1 MKRTLTIVLSIA
13 GLVLAAQEQ
22 QTTNTGIDW
31 YRLFND
37 VYFWIFLINI
47 IILLLTLRIVSLA
60 YDAVKDLKIKQLS
73 ASETADSLTPE
84 YQSESLES
92 KPSLYQRIMLALTKA
107 KPIEKEADIMLDH
120 DYDGIKELDNSLPPW
135 WVWGFYITIIYSV
148 IYLLHFHVLGTGL
161 SSAEELERELALAEK
176 QKEEYLKTAANLID
190 ENNVQYL
197 TAEANLAAG
206 RKIFEQN
213 CASCHAQDGGGLVGP
228 NLTDNYFIHG
238 GSIQDI
244 FKVIKYGV
252 LEKGMISWKDMLS
265 PAQMQDVA
273 SYVKS
278 LVGTTPANPKEPQ
291 GQLYIEDEEE
301 YSAEQANSQPTQ
313 DEVN

>member
-1 MKRTLTIVLSIA
+1 MKKNLTILFS
-13 GLVLAAQEQ
+13 LACVMLMAQEQ
-22 QTTNTGIDW
+22 PAASSGFDW
-31 YRLFND
+31 YRLLND
-37 VYFWIFLINI
+37 WYFWIFLINF
-47 IILLLTLRIVSLA
+47 ILLIITLRNVNLA
-60 YDAVKDLKIKQLS
+60 YNVVKDLKLKQL
-73 ASETADSLTPE
+73 
-84 YQSESLES
+84 QES
-92 KPSLYQRIMLALTKA
+92 KAVEPESVELQHQAAQAQPSLYQRIMLALTKA
-107 KPIEKEADIMLDH
+107 KPVEKEADIMLDH

-148 IYLLHFHVLGTGL
+148 IYLIHFHVLGTGP
-161 SSAEELERELALAEK
+161 SSKEELERELALAEK

-197 TAEANLAAG
+197 TAEANLSAG

-228 NLTDNYFIHG
+228 NLTDNYYIHG

-252 LEKGMISWKDMLS
+252 LEKGMLAWKDMLS

-291 GQLYIEDEEE
+291 GTLYTEESLE
-301 YSAEQANSQPTQ
+301 EATGEISQ
-313 DEVN
+313 EELN

>member
-1 MKRTLTIVLSIA
+1 MKKIPLFFLLLFGPVA
-13 GLVLAAQEQ
+13 MAQEQ
-22 QTTNTGIDW
+22 QATAGFDW
-31 YRLFND
+31 YSLLNDLF
-37 VYFWIFLINI
+37 FWMFFITFVLLI
-47 IILLLTLRIVSLA
+47 LTLVTVNRA
-60 YDAVKDLKIKQLS
+60 FNAIKELM
-73 ASETADSLTPE
+73 TAQKNAI
-84 YQSESLES
+84 QSTEVEAEEQVMVEAR
-92 KPSLYQRIMLALTKA
+92 PSLYQRIMYALTKA

-148 IYLLHFHVLGTGL
+148 IYLLHFHVLGTGP
-161 SSAEELERELALAEK
+161 SSIEELERELALAEK

-197 TAEANLAAG
+197 TAEANLANG
-206 RKIFEQN
+206 RKIYEQN
-213 CASCHAQDGGGLVGP
+213 CPSCHAIDGGGLVGP
-228 NLTDNYFIHG
+228 NLTDDYYIHG

-252 LEKGMISWKDMLS
+252 LEKGMLAWKDMLS

-278 LVGTTPANPKEPQ
+278 LKGTTPANPKEPQ
-291 GQLYIEDEEE
+291 GTLYVEDENLEKE
-301 YSAEQANSQPTQ
+301 TSENTTESEQLSQ
-313 DEVN
+313 N

>member
-1 MKRTLTIVLSIA
+1 MKNSLSIA
-13 GLVLAAQEQ
+13 LTLAGLALSAQNQ
-22 QTTNTGIDW
+22 QASSTSFDW
-31 YRLFND
+31 YSLLND
-37 VYFWIFLINI
+37 VFFWLFFFSFV
-47 IILLLTLRIVSLA
+47 LLLVTLANVNRA
-60 YDAVKDLKIKQLS
+60 FEAVKDLKKAQSSSTAESTEAEAAAS
-73 ASETADSLTPE
+73 AKVET
-84 YQSESLES
+84 
-92 KPSLYQRIMLALTKA
+92 KPSLYQKIMLALTKA

-120 DYDGIKELDNSLPPW
+120 EYDGIRELDNSLPPW

-148 IYLLHFHVLGTGL
+148 IYLLHFHVLGTGP
-161 SSAEELERELALAEK
+161 SSAQELERELAIAEK
-176 QKEEYLKTAANLID
+176 QKEEYLKTTANLID
-190 ENNVQYL
+190 ETNVQYL
-197 TAEANLAAG
+197 TADANLASG

-213 CASCHAQDGGGLVGP
+213 CATCHAQDGGGLVGP

-252 LEKGMISWKDMLS
+252 LEKGMLAWKDMLS

-291 GQLYIEDEEE
+291 GELYIEEQTQEESE
-301 YSAEQANSQPTQ
+301 AETSKEAA
-313 DEVN
+313 E

>member
-1 MKRTLTIVLSIA
+1 MKKNLTILFS
-13 GLVLAAQEQ
+13 LACMMLMAQEQ
-22 QTTNTGIDW
+22 PAASSSFDW
-31 YRLFND
+31 YRLLSD
-37 VYFWIFLINI
+37 AYFWIFLVNFVMLI
-47 IILLLTLRIVSLA
+47 ITLRNVNLA
-60 YDAVKDLKIKQLS
+60 YNVVKELKIKQLQDNT
-73 ASETADSLTPE
+73 ALDAETAEIHMRPKE
-84 YQSESLES
+84 AQ
-92 KPSLYQRIMLALTKA
+92 PSLYQRVMLALTKA
-107 KPIEKEADIMLDH
+107 KPVEKEADIMLDH

-148 IYLLHFHVLGTGL
+148 IYLIHFHVLGTGP
-161 SSAEELERELALAEK
+161 SSKEELERELALAEK

-228 NLTDNYFIHG
+228 NLTDNYYIHG

-252 LEKGMISWKDMLS
+252 LEKGMLSWKDMLS

-291 GQLYIEDEEE
+291 GEFYVENIEESETIDAKDEI
-301 YSAEQANSQPTQ
+301 SQS
-313 DEVN
+313 EIN